1 MEYRGLG
8 GHCGGGD
15 GDYGSQH
22 SIFYVADYRD
32 WFGRDFSFLI
42 ELFNKCEQSRRQF
55 LGRKSPIIV
64 F

>member
-1 MEYRGLG
+1 VVIAAAGV
-8 GHCGGGD
+8 

-42 ELFNKCEQSRRQF
+42 ELFNKCEHRGGNSSVVKAR
-55 LGRKSPIIV
+55 
-64 F
+64 